1 MACDM
6 SKNEANIIT
15 LKPPIEN
22 GCRYLTG
29 ADQQK
34 LPIELKGRGCRGFG
48 FDGDGAIFCS
58 VGMAVGGVAIMNA
71 LHFRIVQF
79 VTVYHA
85 L

>member
-1 MACDM
+1 MAAAIRLVQTNRSC
-6 SKNEANIIT
+6 
-15 LKPPIEN
+15 L
-22 GCRYLTG
+22 Y
-29 ADQQK
+29 
-34 LPIELKGRGCRGFG
+34 IELKGRGCRGFG
-48 FDGDGAIFCS
+48 FEGDGAIFCS